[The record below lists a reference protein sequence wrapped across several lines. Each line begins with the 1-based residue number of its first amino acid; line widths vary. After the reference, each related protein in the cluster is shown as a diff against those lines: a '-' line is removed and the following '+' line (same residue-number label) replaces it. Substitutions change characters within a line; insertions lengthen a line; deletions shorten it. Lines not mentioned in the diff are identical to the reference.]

1 MNSVVMVKDI
11 HLSYNVRTGIFS
23 RQLIKAVN
31 GISFDL
37 RRNEM
42 LSIIGHNGSG
52 KTTTLSIVAGILKP
66 DRGKIMVKGT
76 VVPFLGLGIGF
87 NPELTGKENV
97 FLYGAIMGFS
107 RKRTLG
113 IYDAVVEFSEL
124 KDYMNLK
131 IKEFSTGMYVRLGFS
146 VAIYTSPDILII
158 DEVLAV
164 GDVHFQRKCLDTIN
178 TIKSNGTAI
187 MFVSHDMGLVSRFSD
202 RVILL
207 DKGRILKEGYPDD
220 VIQEYMEMEENSPML
235 SKSRRGSGEVEITGI
250 ELDRDNRS
258 YNADEDVTV
267 SVRYKNNSGI
277 KEGILGFAVTE
288 ESGVI
293 ISGPNTKDYANTLI
307 AFQEEGTLSFSFR
320 NLSLNPGKYFLTV
333 ALYDISN
340 RFPYDHIDHADYYI
354 LNGAKRKHLGIVR
367 LPVKWNIK

>member
-1 MNSVVMVKDI
+1 MSRVVSVKDI
-11 HLSYNVRTGIFS
+11 GLSYRIHTGLFS
-23 RQLIKAVN
+23 RQTIKAVN

-37 RRNEM
+37 NRGEM

-66 DRGKIMVKGT
+66 DYGEIMVKGT

-87 NPELTGKENV
+87 NPELTAKENV

-113 IYDAVVEFSEL
+113 IYDSVVEFSEL
-124 KDYMNLK
+124 RDYMNLK

-178 TIKSNGTAI
+178 TVKNRGASI

-207 DKGRILKEGYPDD
+207 DKGKILKEGEPEE
-220 VIQEYMEMEENSPML
+220 VIEAYMDLQENSPL
-235 SKSRRGSGEVEITGI
+235 LQKSRRGSGEVEMTEIS
-250 ELDRDNRS
+250 LDRSGRAYSSDDEVTAVIS
-258 YNADEDVTV
+258 YK
-267 SVRYKNNSGI
+267 RNSQV
-277 KEGILGFAVTE
+277 KEGILGFAVTDE
-288 ESGVI
+288 NGTV
-293 ISGPNTKDYANTLI
+293 ISGPNTREYANSLVE
-307 AFQEEGTLSFSFR
+307 FSDSGTFSFSFKTMT
-320 NLSLNPGKYFLTV
+320 LNPGKYFLTV
-333 ALYDISN
+333 ALYDSTN
-340 RFPYDHIDHADYYI
+340 RFPYDHIDHADYFI
-354 LNGAKRKHLGIVR
+354 IDGPRRKHLGPVK
-367 LPVKWNIK
+367 LPVKWKIK